1 MTTGIPQRS
10 VLLIGASQRI
20 LDESVA
26 ALRDLGYT
34 AQVTSEFFSDIT
46 GRFDIT
52 HIDLVSLGGQVPADR
67 KAELKQQIA
76 AINPRVI
83 VLETL
88 VGIPGLITSQVQG
101 AFTAGRQHPARAPA
115 CTPGDHSI
123 RSALAD
129 PAAVKVTASVL
140 PVPGRPHRRSAGV
153 SI

>member
-52 HIDLVSLGGQVPADR
+52 HIDLVRWAGKSPLTARPSSNSRSPPSTRESSSSKHWSASPA
-67 KAELKQQIA
+67 
-76 AINPRVI
+76 
-83 VLETL
+83 
-88 VGIPGLITSQVQG
+88 
-101 AFTAGRQHPARAPA
+101 
-115 CTPGDHSI
+115 
-123 RSALAD
+123 
-129 PAAVKVTASVL
+129 
-140 PVPGRPHRRSAGV
+140 
-153 SI
+153 